1 MLFLSFLHSLLNL
14 WPIFTF
20 YTAIESYRHVDYT
33 CFIHFEKSQKMKAP
47 GQKKCSFF
55 LFFSD
60 FKAVFFQLF
69 IFFHSSL
76 IFWPIFTFFMAMESY
91 GHVDYTCFIHFEK
104 SQKMKALGQKK
115 CYKNSEPPNL
125 ELYPLIHFI
134 LPSIQKLS
142 NFQVSYH
149 FGKLLSSWFQ
159 NFCPFCINEL
169 IIK

>member
-1 MLFLSFLHSLLNL
+1 MLFLSFLHSLLIFWL
-14 WPIFTF
+14 IFTF
-20 YTAIESYRHVDYT
+20 YTAIESY
-33 CFIHFEKSQKMKAP
+33 E
-47 GQKKCSFF
+47 
-55 LFFSD
+55 
-60 FKAVFFQLF
+60 
-69 IFFHSSL
+69 
-76 IFWPIFTFFMAMESY
+76 
-91 GHVDYTCFIHFEK
+91 HVDYTCFIHFEK

-159 NFCPFCINEL
+159 NFCRFCNILTKGYFIDLWKKGTFFCSPFMLSAKLDFRRRRQLPCRHGGGYVKKMDFSITFQYEQL
-169 IIK
+169 KLL